1 MIATIIIVS
10 LALAWLLAE
19 TDFMR
24 VRLPASGTNPESRLK
39 VDSENS
45 TLNKPSQFEALAM
58 PETTGNLQIICMR
71 E

>member
-24 VRLPASGTNPESRLK
+24 VRLPASGTTPETRLK
-39 VDSENS
+39 PEPDNY
-45 TLNKPSQFEALAM
+45 KPSQFEPLAM
-58 PETTGNLQIICMR
+58 PETIGNLQIICMR

>member
-24 VRLPASGTNPESRLK
+24 VRLPAGKASPETRLQPEP
-39 VDSENS
+39 DNY
-45 TLNKPSQFEALAM
+45 KPSQFEPLAM

>member
-1 MIATIIIVS
+1 
-10 LALAWLLAE
+10 
-19 TDFMR
+19 
-24 VRLPASGTNPESRLK
+24 LPATGTNPESRLK

-45 TLNKPSQFEALAM
+45 TPYKPSQFEPLAM